1 MNGQIRAKGR
11 FIWASPLEA
20 TNTDVKMHQSLINI
34 PLYSLWAFILSKE
47 ISMCYKTCCNLV
59 AVASS
64 AFTTNSVWEEW
75 KALIVSPYPTQWLL
89 NGLKPINLAVTRG
102 IAAGSVTNVHKRQE
116 PSAEQSLPTNWF
128 WDAYQTKAMSF
139 KTYTVPPCD
148 TNSRETRQLWAA
160 RHEQTHNFLY
170 SSRKWQKSPQM
181 HEWYAAHVQ
190 YPWTQTK
197 LRWNI

>member
-20 TNTDVKMHQSLINI
+20 TNTYVKMHQSPINI

-47 ISMCYKTCCNLV
+47 ISMCYRTCFNLV

-89 NGLKPINLAVTRG
+89 NGLKPINLAVTRS

-128 WDAYQTKAMSF
+128 GMVTKPRRCHLKPIRF
-139 KTYTVPPCD
+139 LIVTLPQD
-148 TNSRETRQLWAA
+148 TNSRETRQPWAA
-160 RHEQTHNFLY
+160 HHEQTHNFLY
-170 SSRKWQKSPQM
+170 LSCK
-181 HEWYAAHVQ
+181 
-190 YPWTQTK
+190 
-197 LRWNI
+197 